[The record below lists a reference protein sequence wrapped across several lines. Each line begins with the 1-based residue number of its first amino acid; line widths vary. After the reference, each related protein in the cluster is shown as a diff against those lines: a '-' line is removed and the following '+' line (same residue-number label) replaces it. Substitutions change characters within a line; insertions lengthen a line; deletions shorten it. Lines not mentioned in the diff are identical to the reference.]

1 MLYVKDYFKYH
12 NRNKNKCTYTVHI
25 YASSHDYKHL
35 TQTDHVESTE
45 KKKKVNPSQFLGRE

>member
-1 MLYVKDYFKYH
+1 MLNVKAYFFKYH

-45 KKKKVNPSQFLGRE
+45 KKKGNLSQLLGGE

>member
-45 KKKKVNPSQFLGRE
+45 KKKRK